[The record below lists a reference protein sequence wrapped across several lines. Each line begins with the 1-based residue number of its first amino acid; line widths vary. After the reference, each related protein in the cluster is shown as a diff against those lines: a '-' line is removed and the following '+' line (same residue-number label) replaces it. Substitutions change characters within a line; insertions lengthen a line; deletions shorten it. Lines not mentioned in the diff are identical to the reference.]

1 MNNVIIHRYYHSNCE
16 IYYLLQQRV
25 KASVSNDGDDVLQ
38 YDRINR
44 TSSFTVWNMW
54 REQGIAS
61 RRFANSGID
70 LILK

>member
-38 YDRINR
+38 YDSMEHVEGAGDSKQTIC
-44 TSSFTVWNMW
+44 
-54 REQGIAS
+54 
-61 RRFANSGID
+61 
-70 LILK
+70 